1 MENEKVFSMNWF
13 DVVKQPKLRTSSNI
27 TTQLGSESK
36 PEDDDC
42 IRKLREYEIKLKSIR
57 QRWISQANWDRR
69 TEGLNVY
76 VKTNFKY
83 IPEEVACKSLKI
95 LNGLNL
101 QETGNKPLSDANVK
115 EQMVVGGKKYEIK
128 AIYSLRRNDKDPLDV
143 LLSMYL
149 KILGENIYGDLRTTL
164 NFTVI
169 FNGTK
174 EEAMKKVDF
183 R

>member
-1 MENEKVFSMNWF
+1 MSWF
-13 DVVKQPKLRTSSNI
+13 NIVKEPKLRTSSKI

-69 TEGLNVY
+69 TDGLNVY
-76 VKTNFKY
+76 VYVKPVSRLPALNNFKD
-83 IPEEVACKSLKI
+83 IPEEVACKALKI
-95 LNGLNL
+95 LNGLKL
-101 QETGNKPLSDANVK
+101 DEPQVK

-128 AIYSLRRNDKDPLDV
+128 AIYGLKDNDKDPDV
-143 LLSMYL
+143 LISMQL
-149 KILGENIYGDLRTTL
+149 KILRESSYGDLRTVL
-164 NFTVI
+164 NFTVM

-174 EEAMKKVDF
+174 EEAMKRVDF